1 MGTDKNNNFKFTIK
15 FLMTLDR
22 SYIGYLGFSG
32 IDLFKSVLMYS
43 NGAICLIKLL
53 FKMGLFTVYRGMSRY
68 YPGERWECSAGT
80 ARTCAAH
87 SAAQSPAPRHHS
99 EIIDIE

>member
-1 MGTDKNNNFKFTIK
+1 LRTDKNNNFKFTIK

-22 SYIGYLGFSG
+22 SYIGYLGFLG

-53 FKMGLFTVYRGMSRY
+53 FKMGLFTVWKGGSNNHCLADVYTVSVY
-68 YPGERWECSAGT
+68 KCSF
-80 ARTCAAH
+80 R
-87 SAAQSPAPRHHS
+87 PRKK
-99 EIIDIE
+99 EGKK